1 MSVLQ
6 DKNIKCAVPA
16 KPDVVKLDNIY
27 RELVLSS
34 LDEDKV
40 VGDPDEAPTPKKI
53 PGVLV
58 SDTAS
63 WCPTCNPGL
72 KKD

>member
-1 MSVLQ
+1 
-6 DKNIKCAVPA
+6 
-16 KPDVVKLDNIY
+16 VVKLDNIY

-34 LDEDKV
+34 LDENKV
-40 VGDPDEAPTPKKI
+40 VGDPDEEPKPKKI
-53 PGVLV
+53 PRVIV

-63 WCPTCNPGL
+63 WCHMCNPGL